1 MNYGKIIIFY
11 LFAFLVLFTCLFIYF
26 LFEIFFS
33 PGKHV
38 HTVLTLFFAGQA
50 GWARWIVITG
60 APDVVCVNN
69 MDKMGWVVQ
78 SPMN

>member
-1 MNYGKIIIFY
+1 MIH
-11 LFAFLVLFTCLFIYF
+11 LFIY
-26 LFEIFFS
+26 LFFIWDFSS

-60 APDVVCVNN
+60 APEVVCVNN

>member
-11 LFAFLVLFTCLFIYF
+11 LFAFLLLFTCLFIYF

-38 HTVLTLFFAGQA
+38 HTVRTLFFAGQA

-60 APDVVCVNN
+60 GPDVVCVNN
-69 MDKMGWVVQ
+69 MDTMGWVVQ